1 MGTRSPLAIASVGT
15 VFACGSPPASVS
27 PPPRET
33 ARETAVLAAPT
44 AARTSAPAQVVAT
57 PTSSA
62 LPTTLP
68 RLSASEE
75 DGLTPLD
82 TEVSSA
88 APVDL
93 FELRLG
99 PGGAFFPHDREVQMA
114 FVVLEGQVR
123 PDYPDQP
130 ATALGVWRGAYVP
143 EAGFGLHAT
152 GALARVLLI
161 VKSPHG
167 TSVRISADPGQK
179 RFARKSP
186 VRPVAFDTQPP
197 LTWGGGA
204 FHGRIGLDGEG
215 PPPTFALNAIV
226 FGKDAIVQPH
236 AHPGAWEC
244 LAILAGDGEL
254 SYAPP
259 GKLEKVHLAKGQLA
273 CIPEGATHAWTPSGK
288 EPLVALQIYTPP
300 GAEQRWKALA
310 ATPP

>member
-1 MGTRSPLAIASVGT
+1 MRPLALTALLV
-15 VFACGSPPASVS
+15 ACGAPPPPTSA

-33 ARETAVLAAPT
+33 AVLPAPSAV
-44 AARTSAPAQVVAT
+44 RTSAPAPVVAT

-62 LPTTLP
+62 LPNALP

-99 PGGAFFPHDREVQMA
+99 PGGGAFFPHDREVQMA

-123 PDYPDQP
+123 PDYPDQ
-130 ATALGVWRGAYVP
+130 AAGTLGVWRGAYVP
-143 EAGFGLHAT
+143 EAGFGLHAS

-186 VRPVAFDTQPP
+186 VHPVAFDTQPP
-197 LTWGGGA
+197 LSWGGGA

-215 PPPTFALNAIV
+215 PPPSFALNAIV

-259 GKLEKVHLAKGQLA
+259 GKLEKIHLAKGQLA
-273 CIPEGATHAWTPSGK
+273 CVPEGATHAWTPSGK

-300 GAEQRWKALA
+300 GAEQRWKTLA
-310 ATPP
+310 APPSP

>member
-1 MGTRSPLAIASVGT
+1 MRTRSPLALASIGILV
-15 VFACGSPPASVS
+15 ACGSPPPSA
-27 PPPRET
+27 PPPSP
-33 ARETAVLAAPT
+33 RETAVLPAAVAPR
-44 AARTSAPAQVVAT
+44 AATPSPVVAT

-62 LPTTLP
+62 LPTALP
-68 RLSASEE
+68 HLSASEE

-88 APVDL
+88 ASIDL

-99 PGGAFFPHDREVQMA
+99 RGGAFFPHDREVQMA

-123 PDYPDQP
+123 PEYPDQP
-130 ATALGVWRGAYVP
+130 AVTLGVWRGAYVP

-152 GALARVLLI
+152 GALARVLLV

-167 TSVRISADPGQK
+167 TSVRVSADPGQK
-179 RFARKSP
+179 RFVRRAA
-186 VRPVAFDTQPP
+186 VRPVAFDTQAP
-197 LTWGGGA
+197 LSWGGGA
-204 FHGRIGLDGEG
+204 FHGRIGLDGEVDL
-215 PPPTFALNAIV
+215 PAFALNAIV

-244 LAILAGDGEL
+244 LAVLAGDGDL

-259 GKLEKVHLAKGQLA
+259 GKLEKIHVTKGQLA

-310 ATPP
+310 APAP

>member
-1 MGTRSPLAIASVGT
+1 MRPLVLAALLA
-15 VFACGSPPASVS
+15 ACGAPAAPTTAPPV
-27 PPPRET
+27 
-33 ARETAVLAAPT
+33 RETAVLAAPT
-44 AARTSAPAQVVAT
+44 ANASAAPRAAPSPA
-57 PTSSA
+57 PSA
-62 LPTTLP
+62 LPTSLP

-88 APVDL
+88 APIDF

-99 PGGAFFPHDREVQMA
+99 RGGAFFPHDREVQIA
-114 FVVLEGQVR
+114 YVVLEGEVH
-123 PDYPDQP
+123 PEYPDTP
-130 ATALGVWRGAYVP
+130 SANEGAWRGAYVP
-143 EAGFGLHAT
+143 EAGFGLHAR
-152 GALARVLLI
+152 GAFARVLLV

-179 RFARKSP
+179 RFVRRAP
-186 VRPVAFDTQPP
+186 VRALAFDTQAP
-197 LTWGGGA
+197 LSWGGGA
-204 FHGRIGLDGEG
+204 FHGRIGLDGEQD
-215 PPPTFALNAIV
+215 PPAFALNAIV

-244 LAILAGDGEL
+244 LAVLGGDGEL

-259 GKLEKVHLAKGQLA
+259 GKLEKIHMTKGHLA

-288 EPLVALQIYTPP
+288 EPLVALQVYTPP

-310 ATPP
+310 GAPATP